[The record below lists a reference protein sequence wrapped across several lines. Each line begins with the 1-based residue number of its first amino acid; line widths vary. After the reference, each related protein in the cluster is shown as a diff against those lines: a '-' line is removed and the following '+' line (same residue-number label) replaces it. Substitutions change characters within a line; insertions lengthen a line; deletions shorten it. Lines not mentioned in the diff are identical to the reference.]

1 MNKKTIAPTVLC
13 LCAASSLLLWQC
25 GQPSGPDVAGNT
37 SETGNALVSGYVYN
51 SNGSAAQGAT
61 IRFVA
66 IDHNPYETHTITDS
80 TFTDSTGWYGINTLP
95 FDTYNVFAAGVN
107 DSLGLQDS
115 VAFTGDTIQVPENT
129 IKTPG
134 SMAGYIKLLAGDEPD
149 KIIAIAMGS
158 NTFSFITTSARFS
171 FADLA
176 EGQYNVKFL
185 SLLPKYSNL
194 DTVFHIFAGANIDLG
209 TDSIVIPLKIPI
221 PTGFAV
227 KYDSMTQRV
236 TLLWNKMNPA
246 KVSAYNVYR
255 EHAGNGDS
263 LLTPVATTDTFYVDS
278 NAIQD
283 ETYIYRVASVNAGDE
298 EGVKTRGDSVTIVS
312 AYKFLRVFAA
322 TGTNDG
328 QVSLPQGITIDSMKN
343 VYVVDLGNWRIQK
356 FDRSGNFLMK
366 FGSQGNTNG
375 QFSRPQDIVIDKW
388 GKIYITDA
396 DQMCVHKF
404 NSIGSF
410 VTKWSTKGLPSGIA
424 IDYSGRIYVATQSD
438 SSFIQVFDTGG
449 VKLSEWKTPV
459 GNLDIAIKDL
469 DTVFVSSRDNK
480 LTTYLSNGTLIQS
493 WTINGLADGFRF
505 AMDKNNNFFIP
516 FWYTNDFVRVFNK
529 EERLLGQFGKSGAQV
544 GYLYYPVTAYVDGK
558 NVFICANNGIQIFT
572 IP

>member
-1 MNKKTIAPTVLC
+1 
-13 LCAASSLLLWQC
+13 
-25 GQPSGPDVAGNT
+25 
-37 SETGNALVSGYVYN
+37 
-51 SNGSAAQGAT
+51 
-61 IRFVA
+61 
-66 IDHNPYETHTITDS
+66 
-80 TFTDSTGWYGINTLP
+80 
-95 FDTYNVFAAGVN
+95 
-107 DSLGLQDS
+107 
-115 VAFTGDTIQVPENT
+115 
-129 IKTPG
+129 
-134 SMAGYIKLLAGDEPD
+134 
-149 KIIAIAMGS
+149 
-158 NTFSFITTSARFS
+158 
-171 FADLA
+171 
-176 EGQYNVKFL
+176 
-185 SLLPKYSNL
+185 
-194 DTVFHIFAGANIDLG
+194 
-209 TDSIVIPLKIPI
+209 
-221 PTGFAV
+221 
-227 KYDSMTQRV
+227 MTQRV

-366 FGSQGNTNG
+366 FGSQGN
-375 QFSRPQDIVIDKW
+375 
-388 GKIYITDA
+388 
-396 DQMCVHKF
+396 
-404 NSIGSF
+404 
-410 VTKWSTKGLPSGIA
+410 TKGLPSGIA